1 MRLLKV
7 LLASL
12 FVSSAAVAG
21 EVNGLHYGSFSLA
34 YSHNT
39 VKGTTDDGDEI
50 KFDAFKG
57 PMMNAEAL
65 VADKILLGLT
75 YGQIK
80 SSNVSVDGVAE
91 IPAIKTEV
99 SPTFAL
105 VGYRFEAGK
114 GVDVI
119 PFVEH
124 RSYKVKISGGETF
137 SGTFN
142 FTAVGVQLRAAL
154 SPQLEL
160 HLTIDRDDDDTN
172 GLSARAVYKFDKSW
186 ATFLGYKRLSGTD
199 SYRGGITTL
208 GVSYLF

>member
-21 EVNGLHYGSFSLA
+21 EVNGLHYGSVSLA
-34 YSHNT
+34 YTHQT
-39 VKGTTDDGDEI
+39 EKYTEDGAEVKA
-50 KFDAFKG
+50 DAFKG
-57 PMMNAEAL
+57 AVVNAEAL
-65 VADKILLGLT
+65 VADRVLLGLT

-80 SSNVSVDGVAE
+80 SKNLSVDGVAE

>member
-34 YSHNT
+34 YSHT
-39 VKGTTDDGDEI
+39 TSKGTNDDGDEI

-80 SSNVSVDGVAE
+80 SSNVSVDGVAQNVKSKL
-91 IPAIKTEV
+91 ATTFV
-99 SPTFAL
+99 S
-105 VGYRFEAGK
+105 VGYRFEIGK
-114 GVDVI
+114 GADVI

-124 RSYKVKISGGETF
+124 RRFKISIEGDPDE
-137 SGTFN
+137 SN
-142 FTAVGVQLRAAL
+142 NDTALGFQLRTAL
-154 SPQLEL
+154 SPAVEL
-160 HLTIDRDDDDTN
+160 HLTIDRDDEKTN
-172 GLSARAVYKFDKSW
+172 GIRGRTVYKFDKSW
-186 ATFLGYKRLSGTD
+186 ATFLGYARESGRD